1 MLMKGTMR
9 ISTKRFPEDKSF
21 FVSVIVMPDDSK
33 CFSNLTKNNS
43 MTSSEVVTTRRK
55 KISVGLEE
63 VPEISFQSLF
73 VPLAGPL
80 FFIFGTVF
88 VSAFIFCSRFC
99 TRKGYDVT
107 MQQSQGQ
114 AQPQESS
121 SRSGECV
128 LQGHHVRYLPVPLL
142 CEVPTCAFEVHH
154 VGMVDVQHWGK
165 YTIWGPYMSF

>member
-128 LQGHHVRYLPVPLL
+128 LCIARTS
-142 CEVPTCAFEVHH
+142 CEVPACTFV
-154 VGMVDVQHWGK
+154 MWG
-165 YTIWGPYMSF
+165 TYMCLWSTSCGDGRCTTLR

>member
-1 MLMKGTMR
+1 
-9 ISTKRFPEDKSF
+9 
-21 FVSVIVMPDDSK
+21 MPDDSK

-114 AQPQESS
+114 ALGTKYGTNLYG
-121 SRSGECV
+121 RF
-128 LQGHHVRYLPVPLL
+128 LQKCYQVR
-142 CEVPTCAFEVHH
+142 CFWIQ
-154 VGMVDVQHWGK
+154 DVAA
-165 YTIWGPYMSF
+165 PCLFNFF